1 MVFFERRR
9 RRNSTWIANEHY
21 SLWLGTA
28 QVRYIF
34 RFSVQELSFSPVLGS
49 GSSCSRPMT
58 PALVVWLQLRKSIQR
73 SEVFKE
79 APSSMKCQDTD
90 IGLVSGHRK

>member
-9 RRNSTWIANEHY
+9 RINSNWIANEHY

-34 RFSVQELSFSPVLGS
+34 RFSVQELSQVFIS
-49 GSSCSRPMT
+49 GM
-58 PALVVWLQLRKSIQR
+58 L
-73 SEVFKE
+73 SENKR
-79 APSSMKCQDTD
+79 
-90 IGLVSGHRK
+90 LW